1 MGIRIKE
8 EMEQALPESI
18 MSLLKFTLTKVLH
31 KQEKERELARDKAR
45 QALREK

>member
-18 MSLLKFTLTKVLH
+18 MSLLKFTQTKVVH
-31 KQEKERELARDKAR
+31 KQEKERELAREKAR